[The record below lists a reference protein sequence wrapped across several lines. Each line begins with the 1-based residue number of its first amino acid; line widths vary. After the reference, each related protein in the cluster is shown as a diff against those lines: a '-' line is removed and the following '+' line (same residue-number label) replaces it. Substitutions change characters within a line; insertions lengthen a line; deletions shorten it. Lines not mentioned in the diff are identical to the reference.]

1 MKKRARRDTS
11 HQWVG
16 RRRILLGALGAAGL
30 LVLGRSF
37 QLQALEG
44 EKWARYA
51 AEQQQTRAPLPA
63 RRGAIYDRD
72 GVPLALTAESF
83 SIAVAPR
90 ELRDP
95 RATAARLTRAL
106 GLPPSLA
113 RRATDRRRRWVV
125 LPGRFSAVQRE
136 RLAGIRGIHFERKLD
151 RVYPQSELAREVLG
165 LVSRDGRPLGGI
177 EQEMDS
183 VLRGRAGWSVL
194 RRDARGQA
202 LPAGSLPVVPPIDG
216 ADVYLS
222 IDLDLQEIAEV
233 ALGHA
238 IDSTGASGG
247 DLLLADPRTGELLAA
262 VSRRPGGAR
271 GLAAFSE
278 TYEPGSTL
286 KPFFVA
292 ALLARGKVSL
302 RETVHAEDGEWRAP
316 GGRLIRD
323 VSPHGALSVADALRV
338 SSNIGLVKLSP
349 RLEPREQ
356 FGALRDLGFGAPTG
370 VEYPAEAAGR
380 LARPQR
386 WSSLTPG
393 SLAMG
398 YEVSVTPLQM
408 LMAYGALA
416 NGGTLFEPSLVREVR
431 DVDGTIR
438 GQTRPRPVRRAI
450 PTAVAEQLREVLI
463 SVVEGGTAMRASL
476 TTFEVAGKTG
486 TSRRTG
492 AGGRYVP
499 GSYTSSFVGFFPA
512 RQPQL
517 ALFVKLDDPRGAYT
531 GGLTAAPVTRETL
544 QAILA
549 ARGSPTLDAQHL
561 LASRLVSAVPEAPQE
576 AHGLHSGSDGRYVFI
591 LAQGPS
597 ESVAAPLADPVTVP
611 ELAGLPLRDAVR
623 RSHELGLRVR
633 IQGSGAVQTTTPA
646 AGSRIRRGHVLLL
659 IGGS

>member
-1 MKKRARRDTS
+1 MRKRARKERKN
-11 HQWVG
+11 QWPG
-16 RRRILLGALGAAGL
+16 RRRVLLAGLAAAGL
-30 LVLGRSF
+30 LVLGRAF

-72 GVPLALTAESF
+72 GVPLALTSESF

-90 ELRDP
+90 ELADP
-95 RATAARLTRAL
+95 RGTAAKLSNAL
-106 GLPPSLA
+106 GLPPKLA

-125 LPGRFSAVQRE
+125 LPGRFSAAQRA
-136 RLAGIRGIHFERKLD
+136 RLAGTRGIHFERKLD
-151 RVYPQSELAREVLG
+151 RVYPQGELAREVLG

-202 LPAGSLPVVPPIDG
+202 LPAGSLPIVPPTDG
-216 ADVYLS
+216 SDVYLS

-292 ALLARGKVSL
+292 TLLARGKASL
-302 RETVHAEDGEWRAP
+302 RETVHGEDGEWRAP

-323 VSPHGALSVADALRV
+323 ITPHGALSVADALRV

-349 RLEPREQ
+349 RLAPREQ
-356 FGALRDLGFGAPTG
+356 FAALRDLGFGAPTG

-386 WSSLTPG
+386 WSSLTPA

-416 NGGTLFEPSLVREVR
+416 NGGTLYEPHLVREVR
-431 DVDGTIR
+431 QVDGTTR
-438 GQTRPRPVRRAI
+438 RQTRVQPVRRAI
-450 PTAVAEQLREVLI
+450 PSTVAEPIREVLI
-463 SVVEGGTAMRASL
+463 SVVEGGTATRASL

-517 ALFVKLDDPRGAYT
+517 TLFVKLDDPRGAYT

-549 ARGSPTLDAQHL
+549 ARGSPTLDGQHL
-561 LASRLVSAVPEAPQE
+561 LASRIASAAPTLSYE
-576 AHGLHSGSDGRYVFI
+576 TRAPASGPDGRYVFLLTPEPEAAVAI
-591 LAQGPS
+591 PVEA
-597 ESVAAPLADPVTVP
+597 SVTLPDLT
-611 ELAGLPLRDAVR
+611 GLPLREAVR
-623 RSHELGLRVR
+623 RAHELGLRVR
-633 IQGSGAVQTTTPA
+633 LQGSGAVKATSPA
-646 AGSRIRRGHVLLL
+646 AGIPLRRGNVLLL
-659 IGGS
+659 VAGS